1 MKYVTLQ
8 NGITMP
14 QLGFGVYQTAP
25 EETERAV
32 SEALETGYR
41 LIDTAASYGN
51 EEGVGAAVAQSGIP
65 REELFITTKLWVQD
79 HGYDN
84 TLRAFDTSMKKLGL
98 EYLDL
103 YLIHKPYGDYY
114 GAWRAMERL
123 YQEGRIR
130 AIGVSS
136 FWNERLADLCTM
148 NDIKPAVNQIEINV
162 WNQKWPETAFMK
174 TQHVQPEAWAPFAE
188 GNQGV
193 FTNPVLQA
201 IAQKYNKTTGQVML
215 RWLLQRGIVVIPKT
229 VHKQRMEENMQVFDF
244 TLDAEDM
251 QQIQTL
257 DTGRSTIYDEMDPQ
271 KAIAIGNMKI
281 HD

>member
-25 EETERAV
+25 EATEKAV

-148 NDIKPAVNQIEINV
+148 NDIQPAVNQIEINV

-201 IAQKYNKTTGQVML
+201 IAQKYNKTTGQVCSAGSFSAASSSFPKRYINSAWKKICRSLTLPLM
-215 RWLLQRGIVVIPKT
+215 QRTYSKS
-229 VHKQRMEENMQVFDF
+229 RRS
-244 TLDAEDM
+244 
-251 QQIQTL
+251 IQGAARFMTKWIRRRPSPL
-257 DTGRSTIYDEMDPQ
+257 AR
-271 KAIAIGNMKI
+271 
-281 HD
+281 